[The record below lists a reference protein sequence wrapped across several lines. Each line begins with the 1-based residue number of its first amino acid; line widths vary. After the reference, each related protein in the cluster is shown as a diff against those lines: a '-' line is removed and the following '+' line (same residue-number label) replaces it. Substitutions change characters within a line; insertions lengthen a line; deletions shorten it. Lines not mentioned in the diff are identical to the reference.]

1 MVIDSLYYIGSTDFS
16 YNPVSQ
22 NEYSESYYHRG
33 CYYIN
38 GIEQETAIIEHMQL
52 ISIYPNPFNSSTVIK
67 YFIENKAEVNISVF
81 DIQGKLIDVINNN
94 MQEPGYNELVWE
106 PSNIPSGLYIF
117 KISSNGKSQTQKALF
132 LK

>member
-1 MVIDSLYYIGSTDFS
+1 
-16 YNPVSQ
+16 
-22 NEYSESYYHRG
+22 
-33 CYYIN
+33 
-38 GIEQETAIIEHMQL
+38 MQL